1 MFSIGETRPNCHANE
16 PQEHAQGT
24 RHIRRGRLNNETP
37 EQRERRLQI
46 QREQRRRRR
55 HQETTEQRQHRLAQ
69 QRQRRQE
76 ETEEQR
82 NRRLE
87 YHRQYNQGRRALET
101 LEDRQFRLDL
111 TRARFDNETPFQ
123 RELRLHRI
131 RRKQTQRLINET
143 EQERNLRFQT
153 LRTNQT
159 QRLINETEQERD
171 LRLQTLRTN
180 QAQRL
185 INETEQQRDLRLQ
198 TLRTNQEQRLIN
210 ETEQERDLRLQTLR
224 TNQAQRLIN
233 ETEQER
239 DLRLQTLRT
248 NQSIRIQAGTNPQ
261 AEVFR
266 ELLMRMRNGQST
278 QCDWQK
284 LCERTPQHINMDNFK
299 DAPRLFF
306 DKASV
311 AKYNY
316 EKLSNL
322 ATPIARISAVHSG
335 RNAKAATS
343 DDAGGLEAV
352 IFLARG
358 AAVMLTCN
366 LWQEVGL
373 CNGASG
379 VVHDLIFHPERPP
392 PCLPIA
398 ALVDFPHYT
407 GPPFL
412 HTHPQIVPIPPHL
425 FEWETEGQRLSRQQL
440 PLRLSYAMT
449 IHKSQGQTLS
459 IVVIDLGK
467 AERAAGC
474 SFVALSRVRSLDNVV
489 LQPLSFQRL
498 QVIGKSK
505 QLQQR
510 LREEERLQQLA
521 EITAR
526 QYQHRH

>member
-1 MFSIGETRPNCHANE
+1 MLGQRTLAWVDKRLRQATGKLNE
-16 PQEHAQGT
+16 PLGGISVILLGDFAQLPPVGDKPIYAT
-24 RHIRRGRLNNETP
+24 SPSSILGQHGYSIYTLFETVVLLRQNIR
-37 EQRERRLQI
+37 
-46 QREQRRRRR
+46 
-55 HQETTEQRQHRLAQ
+55 
-69 QRQRRQE
+69 
-76 ETEEQR
+76 
-82 NRRLE
+82 
-87 YHRQYNQGRRALET
+87 
-101 LEDRQFRLDL
+101 
-111 TRARFDNETPFQ
+111 
-123 RELRLHRI
+123 
-131 RRKQTQRLINET
+131 
-143 EQERNLRFQT
+143 
-153 LRTNQT
+153 
-159 QRLINETEQERD
+159 
-171 LRLQTLRTN
+171 
-180 QAQRL
+180 
-185 INETEQQRDLRLQ
+185 
-198 TLRTNQEQRLIN
+198 
-210 ETEQERDLRLQTLR
+210 
-224 TNQAQRLIN
+224 
-233 ETEQER
+233 
-239 DLRLQTLRT
+239 
-248 NQSIRIQAGTNPQ
+248 QAGTNPQ

-266 ELLMRMRNGQST
+266 ELLMRMRDGQST

-343 DDAGGLEAV
+343 DDAGGLEPV
-352 IFLARG
+352 IFLARE

-459 IVVIDLGK
+459 TVVIDLGK

>member
-111 TRARFDNETPFQ
+111 TRARFNNETAFQ

-131 RRKQTQRLINET
+131 RRNQTQRLINET
-143 EQERNLRFQT
+143 EQERN
-153 LRTNQT
+153 
-159 QRLINETEQERD
+159 
-171 LRLQTLRTN
+171 
-180 QAQRL
+180 
-185 INETEQQRDLRLQ
+185 
-198 TLRTNQEQRLIN
+198 
-210 ETEQERDLRLQTLR
+210 LRLQTLR

-316 EKLSNL
+316 EKPSNL
-322 ATPIARISAVHSG
+322 ATPIARNSAVHSG

-379 VVHDLIFHPERPP
+379 VVHDLIFHPERPS

-459 IVVIDLGK
+459 TVVIDLGK